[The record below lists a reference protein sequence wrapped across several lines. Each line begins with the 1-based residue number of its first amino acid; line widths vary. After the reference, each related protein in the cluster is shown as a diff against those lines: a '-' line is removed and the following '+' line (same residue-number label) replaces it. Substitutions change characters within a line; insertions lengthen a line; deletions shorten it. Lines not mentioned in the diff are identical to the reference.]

1 MGRIVAW
8 QPRQVVLTHAI
19 LAMARPSE
27 SFMLDLIPLHEITS
41 VRAVIEHAADNDE
54 AAESEKAKKKMK
66 KQASLRDI
74 HADKSSPLKAWA
86 LMQVGLTS
94 SGLIT
99 LKTETSGLLRCSS
112 LPSLPRNPSKNMQRR
127 NRQQPWPSACP

>member
-41 VRAVIEHAADNDE
+41 VRAVIDHAADKDE

-74 HADKSSPLKAWA
+74 HADKSSPLKAWSEDDSAFLIATSDGERCNMMTRAISMMLAPTPTKAAA
-86 LMQVGLTS
+86 LL
-94 SGLIT
+94 
-99 LKTETSGLLRCSS
+99 
-112 LPSLPRNPSKNMQRR
+112 
-127 NRQQPWPSACP
+127 AA